1 MRGPGP
7 VPTSRPSAV
16 DVARR
21 LVAGPEEGWSSL
33 FLLLVMV
40 LAMAWSIDDARWV
53 LGRGENTDFLAWIA
67 VAGVLFGL
75 VAGKSTWPRPVLFVL
90 QAIVGVVLVFV
101 AVGLTIDPH
110 ATGPIDAIGVAVR
123 STLGAYEDL
132 MVRGRATT
140 TQIGHFLGILG
151 LIVWATAFFASW
163 TVFRH
168 GRATGAVLAVG
179 TVLLLNVSI
188 TIRDQFYLLVIYCL
202 AALLLVVRVHVTD
215 ERRAWARH
223 RIDDTASTSTLYLR
237 AGLTFVFVAV
247 VGALVLTNVAASAPL
262 ASAWDDVDQRL
273 ADVGSTVSRLLP
285 GGGPGTRVGGIVF
298 GQTAAITGTWV
309 TDDTEVFTVQVP
321 DAGQY
326 SWRAAAYDEFTGS
339 SWDWT
344 DTRDSRVAAGDQVLA
359 GTGEPLDATNGRR
372 AVTFDHHALRSGVT
386 AHREPE
392 RPGDVRPRGATHPGL
407 RAAGRHGG
415 AEPERERGRDGGRR
429 LLATLTTSGGSRPYR

>member
-1 MRGPGP
+1 VTGAAGTVREDGQAT
-7 VPTSRPSAV
+7 TSPMSAG

-21 LVAGPEEGWSSL
+21 LIAGPEEGWAS
-33 FLLLVMV
+33 LLLLLAMA

-53 LGRGENTDFLAWIA
+53 LGRNENTDFLAWIA
-67 VAGVLFGL
+67 VVGVLFGL
-75 VAGKSTWPRPVLFVL
+75 VTGVSRWPRFVVFVV
-90 QAIVGVVLVFV
+90 QAIVGVLLVLI

-110 ATGPIDAIGVAVR
+110 AAGVLEAIRVAVR
-123 STLGAYEDL
+123 STIGAYEDL
-132 MVRGRATT
+132 VVRSRATT

-151 LIVWATAFFASW
+151 LLVWSTAFFASW

-188 TIRDQFYLLVIYCL
+188 TIRDQFYLLVIFCL

-247 VGALVLTNVAASAPL
+247 VGALILTNVAASAPL
-262 ASAWDDVDQRL
+262 ASAWEGVDQRL
-273 ADVGSTVSRLLP
+273 ADVGSTISRLLP

-309 TDDTEVFTVQVP
+309 TDDTQVFTVAVP
-321 DAGQY
+321 DGGSY

-339 SWDWT
+339 SWSWT
-344 DTRDSRVAAGDQVLA
+344 DTRDIRVASGDRILA
-359 GTGEPLDATNGRR
+359 GTGEPVEPTNGRR
-372 AVTFDHHALRSGVT
+372 AVTFDITPSEAASRLIVSPNGPVT
-386 AHREPE
+386 FD
-392 RPGDVRPRGATHPGL
+392 RPVRMTLVDRKST
-407 RAAGRHGG
+407 
-415 AEPERERGRDGGRR
+415 R
-429 LLATLTTSGGSRPYR
+429 LNSSH